1 MRKSF
6 KVATAFTGTAAA
18 AAMFAPAAGAAT
30 VTPDVSH
37 FNCNAPTFFGTVLYR
52 PASAHHGPTCVSSSR
67 GNLPGRTNL
76 GNTYF
81 QYFCA
86 GNYSGNII
94 FPDRAARHYG
104 PGQGTGTLNDNVT
117 SVSLTRFFASTG
129 YHCKA

>member
-18 AAMFAPAAGAAT
+18 TAMFAPAAGAAT

-52 PASAHHGPTCVSSSR
+52 PASAHHGPTCVS
-67 GNLPGRTNL
+67 GFGKTNL
-76 GNTYF
+76 GSTYF

-86 GNYSGNII
+86 GGFSGNII
-94 FPDRAARHYG
+94 FPDRAARHYN
-104 PGQGTGTLNDNVT
+104 PGAGIGTLNDHVR
-117 SVSLTRFFASTG
+117 SVSLTGFLNSIPYTCRA
-129 YHCKA
+129 